1 MILGRTE
8 SSAPTS
14 PRTVTIGALS
24 KLPCMVVRQGG
35 VENETR
41 AGNTTDAILGGSL
54 GAASM
59 PPRRQRG
66 YAWATSTRPASPR
79 RVLSESPTHL
89 DVCDDEESPQQ
100 TCPQTDRTGE
110 NEVMDRDDHR
120 TRRGRGRG
128 RAELLVA
135 PAAAPAAARPSE
147 GKGPVVAR
155 RPAVFRRFHFSDTT
169 RVQE

>member
-1 MILGRTE
+1 MILARTE

-24 KLPCMVVRQGG
+24 KLPCMVVRQGE

-66 YAWATSTRPASPR
+66 HASTTSPRPASP
-79 RVLSESPTHL
+79 
-89 DVCDDEESPQQ
+89 DVCDDEEAPHKLAPRQ
-100 TCPQTDRTGE
+100 TEQE
-110 NEVMDRDDHR
+110 R
-120 TRRGRGRG
+120 TRGWTVMIIERGGEG
-128 RAELLVA
+128 EGEGEG
-135 PAAAPAAARPSE
+135 PS
-147 GKGPVVAR
+147 
-155 RPAVFRRFHFSDTT
+155 S
-169 RVQE
+169 